1 MAVKR
6 SSKQAFIDATIKCV
20 AEGGLENLR
29 TKQVAES
36 AGFSE
41 ATLFKTFESKEA
53 LLEEAFLYVDKSLSD
68 MMTQSVYFKSEDVPF
83 ELALYT
89 TWRKVYR
96 RLLDRKEE
104 TIFLIRFRYSSLYT
118 LGLRGRREAYN
129 GGFDEVNKSL
139 SGFMDVEN
147 SPYDGFLVSYIFEM
161 TLCFAEKIVS
171 GKIADTEQTE
181 YRLWAAI
188 NAAAKELLNAPQ
200 APEE

>member
-1 MAVKR
+1 MAIKR

-41 ATLFKTFESKEA
+41 ATLFKTFESKEE
-53 LLEEAFLYVDKSLSD
+53 LLEDTFLYVDKSLSD
-68 MMTQSVYFKSEDVPF
+68 MMTQSVYFKSGDVPF

-96 RLLDRKEE
+96 RLVENRNE

-118 LGLRGRREAYN
+118 LELRSRREAYN
-129 GGFDEVNKSL
+129 GGFDDVNKA
-139 SGFMDVEN
+139 MDEVMATEAG
-147 SPYDGFLVSYIFEM
+147 PYDGFLISYIFEM

-188 NAAAKELLNAPQ
+188 NAAAKELLKGPEV
-200 APEE
+200 PEE